1 LHAEPISADEGINA
15 STPSRTKDT
24 HKKFVPPVEIRIPT
38 PVVETKKRG
47 SKTVVI
53 KWIIVLNDISIV
65 LFHDINTR
73 RQYCQAAT
81 TRNYPQ
87 QEKEYFD

>member
-53 KWIIVLNDISIV
+53 K
-65 LFHDINTR
+65 
-73 RQYCQAAT
+73 
-81 TRNYPQ
+81 
-87 QEKEYFD
+87 